1 MKEGTMTNSRILMQE
16 FDYYSPTT
24 LPEALH
30 FLKEHGVEAKV
41 MAGGTDLLVQMKQ
54 EIVAPK
60 YLINIR
66 NIQGLCM
73 IEHGKDLKVGAAVL
87 LNDVVLFFK
96 GDKRFRA
103 LSDALECLAE
113 VQVRNMGT
121 VGGNLCNASPAADSA
136 PPLLVY
142 DAKVKL
148 ANAQGERILPLEDF
162 FKDVNKTDL
171 SADEMMTE
179 ILLPY
184 PEDGTGGAFMKTK
197 RVGADISKISCAISV
212 KREGDICLSSK
223 IAFGSVAKV
232 PIRIKAAENALR
244 KEKVNEDLLLKIGEL
259 IMSEIN
265 PISDIRSTA
274 VYRKEMAKIL
284 FLDVFDLAWKRAG
297 EKK

>member
-1 MKEGTMTNSRILMQE
+1 MDGTMTNTRILLQE
-16 FDYYSPTT
+16 FDYYSPTKVE
-24 LPEALH
+24 EALL
-30 FLKEHGVEAKV
+30 FLDEHSDEAKV

-54 EIVAPK
+54 EIIAPK

-66 NIQGLCM
+66 NIQDLCM

-87 LNDVVLFFK
+87 LNDALHFIK
-96 GDKRFRA
+96 GDKRFSA
-103 LSDALECLAE
+103 LSDALESLAE

-121 VGGNLCNASPAADSA
+121 IGGNLCNASPAADSA

-148 ANAQGERILPLEDF
+148 ASTRGERVLPLEAF
-162 FKDVNKTDL
+162 FKDVNRTDL
-171 SADEMMTE
+171 AKGEMLTE

-184 PEDGTGGAFMKTK
+184 PDEGTGGAFKKTK

-232 PIRIKAAENALR
+232 PIRIKVAEEALGN
-244 KEKVNEDLLLKIGEL
+244 EKIDEALLSRIGQL

-265 PISDIRSTA
+265 PISDIRSTEE
-274 VYRKEMAKIL
+274 YRREMAKVL

-297 EKK
+297 DKK

>member
-66 NIQGLCM
+66 NIQDLSM

-87 LNDVVLFFK
+87 LNDALLFFK
-96 GDKRFRA
+96 ADERFGA

-148 ANAQGERILPLEDF
+148 ANAQGERILPLKDF

-171 SADEMMTE
+171 STDEMMTE

-184 PEDGTGGAFMKTK
+184 PEDGMGGAFMKTK

-212 KREGDICLSSK
+212 KRERDICLSSK

-232 PIRIKAAENALR
+232 PIRIKAAEKALR
-244 KEKVNEDLLLKIGEL
+244 KEKVNEALLLRIGEL

-274 VYRKEMAKIL
+274 EYRREMAKIL
-284 FLDVFDLAWKRAG
+284 FLDVFDLAWQRAG
-297 EKK
+297 DKK

>member
-1 MKEGTMTNSRILMQE
+1 MERTMTNTRILLQE
-16 FDYYSPTT
+16 FDYYTPTT
-24 LPEALH
+24 LPEALQ
-30 FLKEHGVEAKV
+30 FLEEHGAEAKV

-60 YLINIR
+60 YVMNIR
-66 NIQGLCM
+66 TIQGLNM

-87 LNDVVLFFK
+87 LNDALHFFK
-96 GDKRFRA
+96 GEKRFRA
-103 LSDALECLAE
+103 LSDALESLAE

-142 DAKVKL
+142 DAKVTL
-148 ANAQGERILPLEDF
+148 ASTQGERGVPLEDF
-162 FKDVNKTDL
+162 FKDVNRTDL
-171 SADEMMTE
+171 ANNEMMTE
-179 ILLPY
+179 ILIPY
-184 PEDGTGGAFMKTK
+184 PEEGTGGAFKKTK

-232 PIRIKAAENALR
+232 PVRVKEAEGAFHN
-244 KEKVNEDLLLKIGEL
+244 EKVDGALLSKISQL
-259 IMSEIN
+259 IMKEIN

-274 VYRKEMAKIL
+274 EYRREMAKVL
-284 FLDVFDLAWKRAG
+284 FLDVFDLAWQRAG
-297 EKK
+297 D

>member
-1 MKEGTMTNSRILMQE
+1 MEGKMTNPRILMQE
-16 FDYYSPTT
+16 FDYYSPST
-24 LPEALH
+24 LQEALH
-30 FLKEHGVEAKV
+30 FLEEHGDEAKI

-54 EIVAPK
+54 ESIAPK

-66 NIQGLCM
+66 NIQDLSM

-87 LNDVVLFFK
+87 LNDALLFFK
-96 GDKRFRA
+96 EDNRFKA
-103 LSDALECLAE
+103 LSDAIESLAE

-121 VGGNLCNASPAADSA
+121 LGGNLCNASPAADSA

-148 ANAQGERILPLEDF
+148 ANAQVERILPLEDF
-162 FKDVNKTDL
+162 FKDVNRTDL
-171 SADEMMTE
+171 ANNEMMTE

-212 KREGDICLSSK
+212 KRERDICLSSK
-223 IAFGSVAKV
+223 IAFGSVEKV
-232 PIRIKAAENALR
+232 PLRIKAAEGALR
-244 KEKVNEDLLLKIGEL
+244 NEKVNDALLLRIGQL

-274 VYRKEMAKIL
+274 DYRREMANIL
-284 FLDVFDLAWKRAG
+284 FLDVFDLAWQRAG

>member
-1 MKEGTMTNSRILMQE
+1 MEGKMTNTRILMQE
-16 FDYYSPTT
+16 FDYYSPST
-24 LPEALH
+24 LQEALR
-30 FLKEHGVEAKV
+30 FLEEHGDEAKV

-54 EIVAPK
+54 EVIAPK

-66 NIQGLCM
+66 NIQDLSM

-87 LNDVVLFFK
+87 LHDALHFIK

-103 LSDALECLAE
+103 LSDALESLAE

-121 VGGNLCNASPAADSA
+121 LGGNLCNASPAADSA

-142 DAKVKL
+142 NAKVKL
-148 ANAQGERILPLEDF
+148 ASAGGERTLPLEDF
-162 FKDVNKTDL
+162 FKDVNRTDL
-171 SADEMMTE
+171 ANGEMMIE
-179 ILLPY
+179 IILPY
-184 PEDGTGGAFMKTK
+184 PEEGTGGAFMKTK

-212 KREGDICLSSK
+212 TRERDICLSSK

-232 PIRIKAAENALR
+232 PIRIKAAEKALR
-244 KEKVNEDLLLKIGEL
+244 KEKVTETLLLRVGQL

-274 VYRKEMAKIL
+274 EYRREMAKVL
-284 FLDVFDLAWKRAG
+284 FLDVFDLAWQRAG
-297 EKK
+297 DNE